1 MTMFI
6 NPNDAIVCENGTTA
20 PYGFTVDTTEP
31 TNLDIKVNGESVLGG
46 NSITFDTFYKDA
58 INITLEARCDISGEY
73 ALQYQMVDKASDYS
87 IDNGKWI
94 DYDKAGITISNTK
107 KFILYFRAIDNASNV
122 TYVNSTGII
131 VDNKEPEGEK
141 HAPDIDILLSQ
152 ANANGFYNGNVSA
165 KLSIVDPAFIGD
177 DRDPD
182 GYYSGL
188 KEIKY
193 TIYTTDTD
201 ANDPSK
207 GIGISDAS
215 FDDDKLAH
223 RWTRTIVI
231 DADKFNSNNVIVQV
245 EAVDN
250 AGNIRITRTNLGDI
264 KIDATKP
271 RINVSYNNNNVELN
285 EFFRADRVATISV
298 TERNFIP
305 EEAVLTL
312 TSSTG
317 KKPAVSNW
325 VMTPG
330 HGNGDDT
337 VWTATVT
344 FNSDADYTFDIAYTD
359 PAGNEANPADFG
371 NSAAPKKFTVD
382 KTVPTVNVRYD
393 NNEAANSMYY
403 KNTRTATITIVEH
416 NFSADRVNIS
426 LKATDAGAA
435 MDAPAVSKWTSN
447 GDTHTATINYNKD
460 GKYVFRISAKDKAGN
475 DAANFAE
482 QTFYIDTTAPEL
494 SITGVKDNS
503 ANSGDLAPQILYS
516 DKNYSPDLVTITFSG
531 ANRGTIKPD
540 GTNTPVTNGNKFEF
554 KNFGKTKD
562 NDDIYTLDVKIVDL
576 AGNEST
582 QKVTFSVNRFG
593 STYDMS
599 DATKAINGK
608 YIKDPVDIVVSEVN
622 PNDLV
627 ESKVTLYKN
636 NTPVILNS
644 GVDYDVKKTG
654 GSGEWNEYTYVIHSD
669 NFKDDGVYSV
679 YVYSVDEA
687 GNVSENTL
695 DTKGATLQFGVD
707 NSVPNIVV
715 SNLKD
720 STTYATELFTAKV
733 LISDNLLLD
742 GVDVYLDDYST
753 PYKSWTEEELAAVV
767 SGTGEFTFDITDAST
782 GSHKV
787 KIVAT
792 DAAGNEHEVEVGN
805 FYVTTNLFVRYYT
818 NTPLFVG
825 SIIALLVIIAL
836 VIFIVVMK
844 RRKHVRR

>member
-1 MTMFI
+1 M
-6 NPNDAIVCENGTTA
+6 
-20 PYGFTVDTTEP
+20 
-31 TNLDIKVNGESVLGG
+31 
-46 NSITFDTFYKDA
+46 
-58 INITLEARCDISGEY
+58 
-73 ALQYQMVDKASDYS
+73 
-87 IDNGKWI
+87 
-94 DYDKAGITISNTK
+94 
-107 KFILYFRAIDNASNV
+107 
-122 TYVNSTGII
+122 
-131 VDNKEPEGEK
+131 
-141 HAPDIDILLSQ
+141 
-152 ANANGFYNGNVSA
+152 
-165 KLSIVDPAFIGD
+165 
-177 DRDPD
+177 
-182 GYYSGL
+182 
-188 KEIKY
+188 
-193 TIYTTDTD
+193 
-201 ANDPSK
+201 
-207 GIGISDAS
+207 
-215 FDDDKLAH
+215 
-223 RWTRTIVI
+223 
-231 DADKFNSNNVIVQV
+231 
-245 EAVDN
+245 
-250 AGNIRITRTNLGDI
+250 
-264 KIDATKP
+264 
-271 RINVSYNNNNVELN
+271 
-285 EFFRADRVATISV
+285 
-298 TERNFIP
+298 
-305 EEAVLTL
+305 LTL

-317 KKPAVSNW
+317 KNPAVSDW

-531 ANRGTIKPD
+531 ANRGTLIPD

-554 KNFGKTKD
+554 KNFAKTKD

-695 DTKGATLQFGVD
+695 DTKGAALQFGVD

-720 STTYATELFTAKV
+720 NTTYATELFTAKV

-767 SGTGEFTFDITDAST
+767 SGTGEFTFDVTDAST

-792 DAAGNEHEVEVGN
+792 DAAGNKHEVEVGN

-844 RRKHVRR
+844 RRKYGRR